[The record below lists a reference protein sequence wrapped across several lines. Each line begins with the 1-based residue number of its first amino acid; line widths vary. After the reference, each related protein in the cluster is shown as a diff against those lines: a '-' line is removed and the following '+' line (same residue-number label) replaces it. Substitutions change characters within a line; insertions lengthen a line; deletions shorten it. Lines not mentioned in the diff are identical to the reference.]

1 LVELSKNKKRTMS
14 KTLNQIIS
22 RLNVIA
28 NKHYFIN
35 RYGFGELSDIDV
47 AGPEDVDYPLMWV
60 VPQGA
65 DFDENTLTYVL
76 RVIIMDID
84 DLDDSKRN
92 EIMSDTLR
100 TLIDVVKQF
109 KTDDD
114 YEWNID
120 ETTNA
125 IPFSQRFVDYT
136 TGWYADIRII
146 TDLDN
151 NPCSIAS
158 N

>member
-1 LVELSKNKKRTMS
+1 MS
-14 KTLNQIIS
+14 KTLNQIIA
-22 RLNVIA
+22 RFDTIA
-28 NKHYFIN
+28 NDHYFIN
-35 RYGFGELSDIDV
+35 RFGFGELSDVDV
-47 AGPEDVDYPLMWV
+47 EGPESADYPLMFV

-65 DFDENTLTYVL
+65 NFDENTLTYVL

-84 DLDDSKRN
+84 DMDDSKRD

-100 TLIDVVKQF
+100 TLIDVVKIF
-109 KTDDD
+109 KNDDD

-136 TGWYADIRII
+136 TGWYADISII

-151 NPCSIAS
+151 NPCSIPS